1 MVGTLRSGLP
11 RLMAGKVVIS
21 PMATWPQSH
30 PLNIP
35 DSILKSALAEDV
47 DGYPAWLNF
56 NPTDGE

>member
-1 MVGTLRSGLP
+1 
-11 RLMAGKVVIS
+11 MAGKVVIS

-35 DSILKSALAEDV
+35 DSILKSALTEDV
-47 DGYPAWLNF
+47 DGYPAWLNV